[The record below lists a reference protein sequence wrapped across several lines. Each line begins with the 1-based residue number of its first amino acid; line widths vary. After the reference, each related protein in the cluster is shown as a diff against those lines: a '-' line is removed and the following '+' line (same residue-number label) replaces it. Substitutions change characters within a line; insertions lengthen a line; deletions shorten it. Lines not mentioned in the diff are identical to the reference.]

1 MLFILLCDLAKTP
14 FKISHTYKRMCFI
27 DCFTRLFSSKS
38 DKVTTT
44 PNGMSDDKNTD
55 TIHKKCQRERAIHMI
70 NTYKTV
76 LMLQYRRS
84 LMKEY
89 KRQSLKENAIR
100 EHTAP

>member
-1 MLFILLCDLAKTP
+1 
-14 FKISHTYKRMCFI
+14 MCFI
-27 DCFTRLFSSKS
+27 DCFTRLFSCKS

-44 PNGMSDDKNTD
+44 PNGMSDEKNTD
-55 TIHKKCQRERAIHMI
+55 TIHQKCHRERAIHMI
-70 NTYKTV
+70 NTYKTN
-76 LMLQYRRS
+76 LLLEYRRS